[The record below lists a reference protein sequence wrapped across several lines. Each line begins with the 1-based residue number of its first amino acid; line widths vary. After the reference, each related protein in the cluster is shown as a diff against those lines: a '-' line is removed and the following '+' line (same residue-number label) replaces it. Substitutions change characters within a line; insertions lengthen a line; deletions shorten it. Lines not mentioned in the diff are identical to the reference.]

1 MIVMNKILKFLVLF
15 AFIFSIQA
23 CDNDSV
29 KSVSRTNKKEEKK
42 VTVPDFGA
50 DSAYSYVAKQVSFGP
65 RVPGTKAHAECAAY
79 HVDFFKSKGIKV
91 YEQKFKSRSFDN
103 KILNGVNIIA
113 AINPESQSRILLTS
127 HWDSRPFADHDPDV
141 KNHFTPIDGA
151 NDGASGVGV
160 LMEVARQ
167 MSILKPSI
175 GIDIILLDLEDY
187 GQHADEE
194 QTINSENSWGLG
206 AQYWAK
212 NPHIPGYDARFGILL
227 DMVGAKDA
235 VFGEEYYSK
244 HYAPGVLKKV
254 WKIAAQNGYGAYF
267 RNTDGGGVLDD
278 HVFINKFAYIPT
290 IDIIHHDSNTDSGFF
305 PYWHTVRDNMDNID
319 KATLKAV
326 GQTVMAVGYGER

>member
-1 MIVMNKILKFLVLF
+1 MNNIIKIIFLF
-15 AFIFSIQA
+15 AFVFSIQA
-23 CDNDSV
+23 CENDSV
-29 KSVSRTNKKEEKK
+29 KSVKRNTQKK
-42 VTVPDFGA
+42 VAEVVIPDFNA
-50 DSAYSYVAKQVSFGP
+50 DSAYNYVAKQVSFGP
-65 RVPGTKAHAECAAY
+65 RVPGTKAHAECASY
-79 HVDFFKSKGIKV
+79 LINYFKARGIKV

-103 KILNGVNIIA
+103 KILNGINIIA
-113 AINPESQSRILLTS
+113 AINPEAQSRILLTS
-127 HWDSRPFADHDPDV
+127 HWDSRPFADHDPDK
-141 KNHFTPIDGA
+141 KNHYTPIDGA

-160 LMEVARQ
+160 LMEIARQ
-167 MSILKPSI
+167 MSIKSPKI

-187 GQHADEE
+187 GQHADE
-194 QTINSENSWGLG
+194 QQSINSENSWGLG

-254 WKIAAQNGYGAYF
+254 WRIAQQNGYEAYF
-267 RNTDGGGVLDD
+267 RNIDGGGVLDD

-305 PYWHTVRDNMDNID
+305 PYWHTIGDNMDVIE
-319 KATLKAV
+319 KSTLKAV
-326 GQTVMAVGYGER
+326 GQTLLAVAYGEN